1 MQADAGALT
10 ELLRNTFPGLLE
22 RLAED
27 MKEIKV
33 ELKDTNRRLE
43 SLRNDEMERLRS
55 RLAEEREARAAAM
68 GGADLR
74 AATLKAEVDTNSA
87 TLRDL
92 AERLRWLSRLVIGAL
107 VSGVIGGAL
116 ALVFKGL

>member
-1 MQADAGALT
+1 MQGETSALT

-27 MKEIKV
+27 MKEIKT

-43 SLRNDEMERLRS
+43 TLRNDEMERLRS

-92 AERLRWLSRLVIGAL
+92 AERLRWLSRLVVGAL

-116 ALVFKGL
+116 AFIFKGL